1 MTKPLVQVGDEIRE
15 MTAAE
20 YTQWQKDIE
29 NSNAQLELAANAAAT
44 RANALA
50 KLEALGLTP
59 AEIAALVG

>member
-1 MTKPLVQVGDEIRE
+1 MTKPLIQIGSDIRE

-29 NSNAQLELAANAAAT
+29 DSNAQLEIAANAAAT
-44 RANALA
+44 RASALA
-50 KLEALGLTP
+50 KLQALGLTS